1 MYAMVICSLE
11 IPDPGIREIIINLI
25 TFGAINLIV
34 GEMFWVLR
42 NLIRWWNLL
51 HWKSQAHYYIKKV
64 AVHKTKIV

>member
-34 GEMFWVLR
+34 GETFWVLR
-42 NLIRWWNLL
+42 NLLRWWNLL
-51 HWKSQAHYYIKKV
+51 HWKAQAYYSIKKV
-64 AVHKTKIV
+64 AFHKTKIV